1 MILQLELLEGP
12 DIIQCAAGQDDL
24 PSSWV
29 GHTLLSLA
37 HDAVEELA
45 GLVHLSKVTYSLGA
59 DMVVVDLAA
68 VLTAELAQ
76 GVPVPA
82 LLPAVPDLLLLH
94 HIRVVQGV
102 GLWRSQAWLVAV
114 VPGIGS
120 VGMAI

>member
-1 MILQLELLEGP
+1 M
-12 DIIQCAAGQDDL
+12 D
-24 PSSWV
+24 
-29 GHTLLSLA
+29 HTLLRLA
-37 HDAVEELA
+37 HDAVVELA
-45 GLVHLSKVTYSLGA
+45 SLVCLGKVPDSLGA